1 MVGDSGHKR
10 RSVLLMS
17 GSSGGTIAAARRL
30 CTSGIDVR
38 IVTAQRLCAAAW
50 SNSVS
55 HTYSGPSEHDSGLL
69 LARLLEIG
77 AEAPGQILLPTSDET
92 AWLYAVNAAQLSKHF
107 TVYQP
112 GIAALMQILDKKL
125 LTEAAA
131 NAGLDVLPIW
141 DPRNLEELSDLLDD
155 LPYPMLIK
163 PRSHIHRRTTN
174 KGIFVSAK
182 PEMISCYKKFL
193 ELEQSRVDPDP
204 LLYGTGRPILQ
215 PFIAPGPEGVHSITG
230 FIDKTGNFFVTRHS
244 AKIFQRS
251 PPLGIGICFE
261 SLPAAPSL
269 SKAIHRLCRD
279 LGYFGIFEVEFVC
292 SGGKWM
298 VIDFNPRMFHQIG
311 MDIARGV
318 PLPLLACLDA
328 IGETAAL
335 RDAIAAADSHSEDQ
349 KVVVCDR
356 FLFRTF
362 LVAHALTSRMSAQE
376 RACWRAW
383 IKRHKACAID
393 IVGQRSDMMPAIVH
407 ALTEISVGL
416 KGIPRFL
423 RSKPYSILPGQSGQS
438 Q

>member
-1 MVGDSGHKR
+1 MVGNSGHKR

-17 GSSGGTIAAARRL
+17 ASSGGTIAAARHL
-30 CTSGIDVR
+30 SASGIDVR

-55 HTYSGPSEHDSGLL
+55 RTYLGPSEHQSGLL
-69 LARLLEIG
+69 LKRLLEIG
-77 AEAPGQILLPTSDET
+77 VESPGQILLPTSDET
-92 AWLYAVNAAQLSKHF
+92 AWLYAVNAALLSKYF
-107 TVYQP
+107 LVYQP
-112 GIAALMQILDKKL
+112 GIATLRQILDKKL

-131 NAGLDVLPIW
+131 SAGLDVLPIW

-174 KGIFVSAK
+174 KGLFVSAK
-182 PEMISCYKKFL
+182 PEMTSRYRNYL

-204 LLYGTGRPILQ
+204 LLLGNTRPILQ
-215 PFIAPGPEGVHSITG
+215 PYVSSGREGVHSITG
-230 FIDKTGNFFVTRHS
+230 FIDKTGDIFVTRHS
-244 AKIFQRS
+244 TKVFQRS

-279 LGYFGIFEVEFVC
+279 IGYFGIFEVEFVC

-328 IGETAAL
+328 AGETVAL
-335 RDAIAAADSHSEDQ
+335 RDAIAAANSRSEDE
-349 KVVVCDR
+349 KVVLCDR
-356 FLFRTF
+356 FLFRVF
-362 LVAHALTSRMSAQE
+362 LAAHALTSRISSQE
-376 RACWRAW
+376 RAAWRAW
-383 IKRHKACAID
+383 MKRHKAHAID
-393 IVGQRSDMMPAIVH
+393 IVGDRSDPMPAIVH
-407 ALTEISVGL
+407 VLTEISVGL

-423 RSKPYSILPGQSGQS
+423 RSEPYPILSRPSGKS